1 MTTAIAKGVVY
12 QERFWAPELL
22 DSDHPDQA
30 YKVMNINV
38 LTKND
43 PPYNPEYGTYTLRG
57 FQVKVSPSNDAILNE
72 VWTEPEQFS
81 PWLPEPSEPTEDVFA
96 YGAPAN

>member
-12 QERFWAPELL
+12 QERFWSPELL

-43 PPYNPEYGTYTLRG
+43 RLTT
-57 FQVKVSPSNDAILNE
+57 PSTAR
-72 VWTEPEQFS
+72 TRCAAFR
-81 PWLPEPSEPTEDVFA
+81 
-96 YGAPAN
+96 